1 MQQRTLV
8 IKNRLGLHA
17 RAAARVVK
25 LANGFQSDIRIVR
38 SDAPQRRVNAKS
50 IFGVL
55 LLAAT
60 QGTVIDITAEGAD
73 EVEAIESLCQLVE
86 ESFGED

>member
-1 MQQRTLV
+1 MQHRTLV

-25 LANGFQSDIRIVR
+25 LAHGFQSDILLARA
-38 SDAPQRRVNAKS
+38 DARHKSANARS
-50 IFGVL
+50 IFGLL

-60 QGTVIDITAEGAD
+60 QGTTIDVTAEGPD
-73 EVEAIESLCQLVE
+73 EIQAVESLCRLIE
-86 ESFGED
+86 ENFGEG

>member
-1 MQQRTLV
+1 MQERTLV

-17 RAAARVVK
+17 RAAARLVK
-25 LANGFQSDIRIVR
+25 LANKYQSEILLARP
-38 SDAPQRRVNAKS
+38 DAHRRTVNAKS

-60 QGTVIDITAEGAD
+60 QGTKIEITVAGVD
-73 EVEAIESLCQLVE
+73 EEIAIEALCCLIE
-86 ESFGED
+86 DKFGEN

>member
-25 LANGFQSDIRIVR
+25 IAHGFQSDILLAR
-38 SDAPQRRVNAKS
+38 SDALHRKANARS
-50 IFGVL
+50 IFGLL

-60 QGTVIDITAEGAD
+60 QGTTVDVTVEGPD
-73 EVEAIESLCQLVE
+73 ETEAIESLCRLIE
-86 ESFGED
+86 DNFGED

>member
-25 LANGFQSDIRIVR
+25 LANGFQSEIRLVR
-38 SDAPQRRVNAKS
+38 SDARHRNVNAKS

-73 EVEAIESLCQLVE
+73 EVEAIESLSQLVE
-86 ESFGED
+86 ENFGEG

>member
-17 RAAARVVK
+17 RAAARLVK
-25 LANGFQSDIRIVR
+25 LASGFESNVQLAR
-38 SDAPQRRVNAKS
+38 SDARDRTVNAKS

-60 QGTVIDITAEGAD
+60 QGTRIDLIVEGVDEAEAM
-73 EVEAIESLCQLVE
+73 ESLCELIE
-86 ESFGED
+86 GNFGEG